1 MSEVQTQR
9 DNAIEAVREIWRS
22 GEKLLKGFKL
32 YGAGHANAA
41 AFSGDLHQK
50 LAAFLSAHGALE
62 VVLTTQTVFFEG
74 EKLLRGA
81 GGADKNFAHALGLAG
96 VTKLRFE
103 PGFDRDE
110 LDRLFTVLVKNAG
123 NEDEL
128 LTQLWATPLPHLKWS
143 SASAI
148 DRADPDDPATAAWLR
163 AALKIVERGKAK
175 SLDPVARK
183 PPSLADLVRDGLAE
197 LTAVPG
203 PPWEKLRLTPEDLQ
217 TIRTEMRSQR
227 DLTVRALGYALDPAQ
242 PDAELAAQ
250 LVVPMLEQL
259 VGSGELG
266 ELCRLLEQLGH
277 TPLGPEGASGLI
289 ASRLEEI
296 ARKALAS
303 LEQGQAR
310 PAEAT
315 ELLRKLGSA
324 ALPAIVAALARLPAE
339 ARGAALDAT
348 ADYLDQALVALT
360 DVLATLPAEAA
371 LDVVARATGVGGAVA
386 IDLYDAAARH
396 PAPEVAAAGARLA
409 REPTVFSPRRAFAAI
424 AGGDSALRAAA
435 LEYAC
440 RENTPGAGA
449 AIEALLQDASFKT
462 LPIDD
467 KKALLAALA
476 TLDRERGLI
485 AARQLFSQK
494 SLRGG
499 VAFDET
505 RAAAALTLG
514 RLGDADSRRAL
525 EQLASRASPVLKD
538 ACLEALNRIDE
549 IAGSQMP

>member
-1 MSEVQTQR
+1 MSEVQSPR
-9 DNAIEAVREIWRS
+9 DNPIEAVREIWRC
-22 GEKLLKGFKL
+22 GDKLLKGFKL

-41 AFSGDLHQK
+41 AFAGDLHQK
-50 LAAFLSAHGALE
+50 LAGFLAAHQSLE

-103 PGFDRDE
+103 PGFERDE
-110 LDRLFTVLVKNAG
+110 LDRFFTVLVKNAG
-123 NEDEL
+123 DEDEL

-148 DRADPDDPATAAWLR
+148 DRADPDDAATAAWLR

-175 SLDPVARK
+175 SVDPVARK
-183 PPSLADLVRDGLAE
+183 PPGLADLARDGLAE

-203 PPWEKLRLTPEDLQ
+203 PPWERLKLTSEDLQ
-217 TIRTEMRSQR
+217 AIRSELMSQR
-227 DLTVRALGYALDPAQ
+227 DLTVRALGYALDPAR
-242 PDAELAAQ
+242 PDPELGAQ
-250 LVVPMLEQL
+250 LVLPVLERL

-266 ELCRLLEQLGH
+266 QLCRLLEQLGQ
-277 TPLGPEGASGLI
+277 TPLGPEGATRLLG
-289 ASRLEEI
+289 SRLEEI
-296 ARKALAS
+296 ARKALVA
-303 LEQGQAR
+303 LEQGRAR

-315 ELLRKLGSA
+315 ALLRRLGVA
-324 ALPAIVAALARLPAE
+324 ALPAIVGALARLPTE

-348 ADYLDQALVALT
+348 ADYLEQALVTLT
-360 DVLATLPAEAA
+360 DTLTTLPAEAA
-371 LDVVARATGVGGAVA
+371 LEVIARASQVGGAVA
-386 IDLYDAAARH
+386 IDLYDAAAH
-396 PAPEVAAAGARLA
+396 HAVPEVAAEGARLA
-409 REPTVFSPRRAFAAI
+409 PEPTVFSPRRALAAI
-424 AGGDSALRAAA
+424 GANDLALRAAA

-440 RENTPGAGA
+440 REKTPGAA
-449 AIEALLQDASFKT
+449 AAVEALLQEAGFKT
-462 LPIDD
+462 LPIEE
-467 KKALLAALA
+467 KKALLSALA
-476 TLDRERGLI
+476 TLDPERGLG

-499 VAFDET
+499 LAFDET

-514 RLGDADSRRAL
+514 RLGDVHSRRAL
-525 EQLASRASPVLKD
+525 EGLAGRASPGLKD

-549 IAGSQMP
+549 VAGSQTP